1 MNDSKSIKKTAAGTE
16 QRISGQQLSK
26 NNCGCSCCCHNDH
39 DHKGADNDVRHQRT
53 ITILR
58 LAIGAGL
65 LIAALLLHADWLKL
79 ALYIVSLLVCGG
91 PVFLQAG
98 RNIIHGRIFDENL
111 LMTIAAMGAFAIGE
125 YPEGSAVMLF
135 YQVGELFED
144 RAVDNSRRAIAAL
157 TDIRPDHAEL
167 LQADGQTTLQVDPE
181 EVQVGQLIMVR
192 PGQRV
197 PLDCLVRQGS
207 SLLDS
212 SALTGESLPQPVE
225 EGQELL
231 SGCINLTSPLIAEV
245 SKPYK
250 ESTASRILELVENAV
265 GRKSHAEAFISKFAR
280 VYTPVVV
287 GLAVLLA
294 VLPPLLLQ
302 QPFSSWL
309 HRALVFLVVSC
320 PCALV
325 ISVPLSF
332 YAGLGAASRHGIL
345 IKGSNYLEALSHL
358 DTLVYDK
365 TGTLTIGK
373 PQVKDVLPAE
383 GYSREEILLL
393 AAAVESC
400 SDHPLAKALQRAA
413 AGQKL
418 PQVQGI
424 RELAGRGLRAQLAE
438 KQIIVGNSRLMA
450 ENGVDFPEIEAAGAI
465 SYLAINNTYAGCII
479 FSDQTK
485 EGAAQAIAA
494 LRSLG
499 IRKQIML
506 SGDNPGAA
514 AAVAEELG
522 LDSYYASLL
531 PGDKVTKLEE
541 ILAEPG
547 GGKLAFVGD
556 GINDAPVLAR
566 ADIGIAMGALGS
578 DAAIEAADIVL
589 MEDRLGSLPQA
600 VLLSRRTMKLVREN
614 IIFSLG
620 VKLAVLILSVCGI
633 ANLWLAVIADVGVA
647 ILAILNAL
655 RQK

>member
-1 MNDSKSIKKTAAGTE
+1 M
-16 QRISGQQLSK
+16 
-26 NNCGCSCCCHNDH
+26 
-39 DHKGADNDVRHQRT
+39 
-53 ITILR
+53 
-58 LAIGAGL
+58 
-65 LIAALLLHADWLKL
+65 
-79 ALYIVSLLVCGG
+79 
-91 PVFLQAG
+91 
-98 RNIIHGRIFDENL
+98 
-111 LMTIAAMGAFAIGE
+111 
-125 YPEGSAVMLF
+125 
-135 YQVGELFED
+135 
-144 RAVDNSRRAIAAL
+144 
-157 TDIRPDHAEL
+157 
-167 LQADGQTTLQVDPE
+167 
-181 EVQVGQLIMVR
+181 
-192 PGQRV
+192 
-197 PLDCLVRQGS
+197 
-207 SLLDS
+207 
-212 SALTGESLPQPVE
+212 
-225 EGQELL
+225 
-231 SGCINLTSPLIAEV
+231 
-245 SKPYK
+245 
-250 ESTASRILELVENAV
+250 
-265 GRKSHAEAFISKFAR
+265 
-280 VYTPVVV
+280 
-287 GLAVLLA
+287 
-294 VLPPLLLQ
+294 
-302 QPFSSWL
+302 
-309 HRALVFLVVSC
+309 
-320 PCALV
+320 

-373 PQVKDVLPAE
+373 PQVKDVLPGE

-400 SDHPLAKALQRAA
+400 SDHPLAKALQRAV

-479 FSDQTK
+479 FSDQIK

-589 MEDRLGSLPQA
+589 MEDRLGSLPEA

>member
-1 MNDSKSIKKTAAGTE
+1 MNDSESIKKTAAGTE
-16 QRISGQQLSK
+16 QRVSGQQLSK

-39 DHKGADNDVRHQRT
+39 DHKGADNDERRQRT

-65 LIAALLLHADWLKL
+65 LLAALLIHADWLKL
-79 ALYIVSLLVCGG
+79 ALYIGSLLVCGG
-91 PVFLQAG
+91 PVFLHAG

-125 YPEGSAVMLF
+125 YPEGAAVMLF

-167 LQADGQTTLQVDPE
+167 LQADGQTTLQVAPE

-250 ESTASRILELVENAV
+250 ESTASRILELVENAA

-373 PQVKDVLPAE
+373 PQVKDVLPGE

-400 SDHPLAKALQRAA
+400 SDHPLAKALQRAV

-450 ENGVDFPEIEAAGAI
+450 ENGIAFPETEAAGAI

-479 FSDQTK
+479 FSDQIK

-494 LRSLG
+494 LRSQG

-541 ILAEPG
+541 ILAETG

-589 MEDRLGSLPQA
+589 MEDRLGSLPEA